1 MMPRDIAVIL
11 VTWNVRDLVLD
22 ALRTLIADLE
32 SSGLDAGIWVVDNQS
47 SDDTAQA
54 IREMFPSVHVIE
66 AGANLGFGA
75 GNNAAMRALGFKDQ
89 PTPNP
94 AAPRAVFLLNP
105 DTRTQAGAIRTLF
118 DALFALPQA
127 GLVGAQLNYEDGGFQ
142 HSAFHFPGLLQ
153 LLIELY
159 PLPARLHNRLYE
171 SSLNGRYPRALYQ
184 AGKPFPV
191 DHPLGATML
200 LRREVIEQTGM
211 FDEQFFMYC
220 EEIDWALRI
229 QQAGWQAYTV
239 PNARIDHLE
248 ARSSTQVRPRSL
260 VNLWTSRFKLFRK
273 HYPAWKQALALR
285 LVRIGMRLK
294 LRDGTITP
302 EVREAYQRIVA
313 LSYEQS

>member
-1 MMPRDIAVIL
+1 MPRDLAVIL

-32 SSGLDAGIWVVDNQS
+32 SSGLDTGVWVVDNQS
-47 SDDTAQA
+47 SDGTAQA
-54 IREMFPSVHVIE
+54 IREAFPSVNVIE
-66 AGANLGFGA
+66 ADANLGFGA
-75 GNNAAMRALGFKDQ
+75 GNNAAIRALGFRDQ

-94 AAPRAVFLLNP
+94 DGPRAVFLLNP
-105 DTRTQAGAIRTLF
+105 DTRTQSGAIRTLY

-127 GLVGAQLNYEDGGFQ
+127 GLVGAQLSYEDGGFQ

-184 AGKPFPV
+184 VGKPFPV
-191 DHPLGATML
+191 DHPLGATMM
-200 LRREVIEQTGM
+200 LRREVIEQTGI

-229 QQAGWQAYTV
+229 QQAGWRAFAV

-273 HYPAWKQALALR
+273 HYPAWKRTLALL

-294 LRDGTITP
+294 LWDATITP

-313 LSYEQS
+313 LSYEKS